1 MYLEQVV
8 LLETDH
14 VLEESLRRVE
24 VLLDVEVHTS
34 EVREQAQSLLLLG
47 LVNVSTTFLIILLV
61 IVLTAVIEVKSLV
74 TKSIAIIFLLTKIV
88 SWEFAILSMFPRILL
103 LLTLRQ
109 EEPIFLPRGSYTL
122 LLQASSIRL
131 LLLPLNGL
139 LTTSLGRVTLFIL
152 NSCSIL
158 GLPSRRDGHLMD
170 KGPIAPALL

>member
-1 MYLEQVV
+1 
-8 LLETDH
+8 
-14 VLEESLRRVE
+14 
-24 VLLDVEVHTS
+24 
-34 EVREQAQSLLLLG
+34 VREQTQGLLLLG
-47 LVNVSTTFLIILLV
+47 LVQVTITTTFLIILIV
-61 IVLTAVIEVKSLV
+61 IVLTSVIEVKSV
-74 TKSIAIIFLLTKIV
+74 VVVPKSIAITILVTKIV
-88 SWEFAILSMFPRILL
+88 SWEFAILSMFPCNLL
-103 LLTLRQ
+103 LLSLSQ
-109 EEPIFLPRGSYTL
+109 EEPILLPRGSYTL